1 MKKFVPYSC
10 EIKDLDN
17 KGTVTFYGNAFDV
30 KDSDGDISLKGSFKK
45 TLQENRSRLRHLKW
59 HDPRYMI
66 GAIKEINED
75 EIGLNVVSKLMMNTQ
90 LGKETYEEYKALMDV
105 GQRHEHSVAVMPIK
119 YEHTD
124 DGREVSEWRLHEVS
138 TVAWGA
144 NSMSLV
150 TDIKNLKDYSREDIE
165 KDIVMLRALINIKS
179 YDDLKLAELDKQIN
193 YLEELKAALQPD
205 LEKDTTD
212 LSTLNEFKNILNIK

>member
-10 EIKDLDN
+10 EIKDLDS
-17 KGTVTFYGNAFDV
+17 KGTVTFYANAFGI
-30 KDSDGDISLKGSFKK
+30 KDSDGDISLEGSFKK

-66 GAIKEINED
+66 GAIKEISED
-75 EIGLNVVSKLMMNTQ
+75 NIGLNVVSKLMLNTQ
-90 LGKETYEEYKALMDV
+90 MGRETYEEYKALMEV
-105 GQRHEHSVAVMPIK
+105 GQRHEHSVAVFPVK

-124 DGREVSEWRLHEVS
+124 QGREVSEWKLHEVS

-150 TDIKNLKDYSREDIE
+150 TDIKSLSDYSREDIE
-165 KDIVMLRALINIKS
+165 RDIMMLRALMNIKT
-179 YDDLKLAELDKQIN
+179 YDDLRLEQLDKQIN
-193 YLEELKAALQPD
+193 YLNELKAALQP
-205 LEKDTTD
+205 EREATTD
-212 LSTLNEFKNILNIK
+212 VSTLEEFKKILNL